1 MLLYVAGPYRGDVR
15 RNIARAGLIAARLW
29 ELGHTVICPHLN
41 RAGFEMLTT
50 VSNEQYVER
59 DLEIVR
65 RVDGLVM
72 VPGWWQEESG
82 DALAERGIAFRDRKP
97 IWYWPEVPSRLGSL
111 VRVAYSRHEVLTLE
125 GLFKAFGPS
134 DPQVRLFAALR
145 REGLLDGL
153 GTEQGPWS
161 GCAWDIKLK
170 PGLRSGCVGDI
181 RVEPGP

>member
-41 RAGFEMLTT
+41 TAHFELLTT
-50 VSNEQYVER
+50 VSNDQYVER

-72 VPGWWQEESG
+72 VPGWQESEGARSERKLASWMGKFIWEWPRVPLG
-82 DALAERGIAFRDRKP
+82 D
-97 IWYWPEVPSRLGSL
+97 LGL
-111 VRVAYSRHEVLTLE
+111 TQMAYSMDEIR
-125 GLFKAFGPS
+125 GLQGLRNS
-134 DPQVRLFAALR
+134 EDLISPQTRLFAALR

-153 GTEQGPWS
+153 LTTPR
-161 GCAWDIKLK
+161 
-170 PGLRSGCVGDI
+170 P
-181 RVEPGP
+181 